1 MRMADRISASIAA
14 ALDQARVVVI
24 DDSARHHGHA
34 GAREGGESHFKVE
47 VVSPA
52 FAGKTRVARQR
63 LVYQALAGEFAA
75 GVHALEVK
83 TLTPEEAAARGR

>member
-1 MRMADRISASIAA
+1 MRMADRISARISA

-24 DDSARHHGHA
+24 DDSARHRGHA
-34 GAREGGESHFKVE
+34 GARDGGESHFKVE

-52 FAGKTRVARQR
+52 FAGKSRVDRQR
-63 LVYQALAGEFAA
+63 LVYDALKAEFAA

-83 TLTPEEAAARGR
+83 TLTPEEAAR

>member
-1 MRMADRISASIAA
+1 MRMADRISARIAA
-14 ALDQARVVVI
+14 SLDQARVTVI

-47 VVSPA
+47 VVSPS

-63 LVYQALAGEFAA
+63 LVYDALKAEFAD

-83 TLTPEEAAARGR
+83 TMTPEEAAR